1 MAIRMKDIA
10 DDLGVSLVTVSKAF
24 NNHSDVSPATKE
36 RVLRRMKELNYQP
49 SLHAQGLVSGRSY
62 IVGFIVPD
70 LVHAFFSEVAKSLS
84 KALRAEG
91 YGLVISSSDEDPE
104 TEQQE
109 IDQMI
114 RRRVDALLLSS
125 CQGNPD
131 GLIRLAEQKIPYIL
145 VDRNFQHHKSNFVG
159 TDDVLVGELATEH
172 LIKIGRRRI
181 AHIGG
186 GQAVSTS
193 VDRLQ
198 GYRKALGRHKLRIPS
213 EYVVARARGDESGD
227 ITGREAMEKLLRLNP
242 PPDAVFCYN
251 DPAAIGAI
259 NAILNAGLRVPEDI
273 AIVGAGNIRYAES
286 FRVPLTSINV
296 SSRTLGESAGLLA
309 LKIMTSR
316 KAPAAKTIIVPPKLM
331 VRQSTIGKMPTS
343 K

>member
-24 NNHSDVSPATKE
+24 NNHSDVSARTKE

-70 LVHAFFSEVAKSLS
+70 LVHAFFSEVAKSVS
-84 KALRAEG
+84 GVLRANG
-91 YGLVISSSDEDPE
+91 YGLVISSSNEDPE

-114 RRRVDALLLSS
+114 RRRVDVLLLSS

-131 GLIRLAEQKIPYIL
+131 SLIRLAEQKIPYIL
-145 VDRNFQHHKSNFVG
+145 VDRNFQRNKSHFVG
-159 TDDVLVGELATEH
+159 TNDELVGELATEH

-186 GQAVSTS
+186 QTVSTS
-193 VDRLQ
+193 VGRLQ
-198 GYRKALGRHKLRIPS
+198 GYRNALARHKLRVPS
-213 EYVVARARGDESGD
+213 EYVVARPRGDESGD
-227 ITGREAMEKLLRLNP
+227 ITGREAMEKLLGLSPR
-242 PPDAVFCYN
+242 PDAVFCYN
-251 DPAAIGAI
+251 DPAAIGAM
-259 NAILNAGLRVPEDI
+259 NAILSAGLRVPEDI

-296 SSRTLGESAGLLA
+296 SSRMLGESAGLLA
-309 LKIMTSR
+309 LKIITSR
-316 KAPAAKTIIVPPKLM
+316 KAPEVKIIIVTPNLV
-331 VRQSTIGKMPTS
+331 VRQSTIGV
-343 K
+343 